1 MRVGKYLVSV
11 LLLTAACGPVPL
23 PLAEQQCIEPARLA
37 QKPQGSFGIVADNHG
52 NVGTSL
58 SFGISSDYLQ
68 GRDPD
73 SVYAACVQGKS
84 GMLPSR
90 PFSSLPDA
98 HIWP

>member
-1 MRVGKYLVSV
+1 MGKYLVFV
-11 LLLTAACGPVPL
+11 LLLAAACGPVPL
-23 PLAEQQCIEPARLA
+23 PMAEQQCLEPAQLA
-37 QKPQGSFGIVADNHG
+37 QRPQGSFGIVADNHG

-58 SFGISSDYLQ
+58 SIGISSDYLQ

-73 SVYAACVQGKS
+73 AVYAACVQSKS
-84 GMLPSR
+84 GMRPSR